1 MSIEPSN
8 PSGRSV
14 SMLHFFG
21 LTFLLSWLIWV
32 PLALSHFGIGPF
44 SISEGVSGIVRLLG
58 VLMPAVAAMIL
69 SQRAE
74 GSAAVKTLLSRL
86 KIWRVGWGWW
96 AAATLVQP
104 ALLLL
109 SALVYNLFWGNPP
122 VTPSPIGTAA
132 AMIVN
137 IFFLLIATL
146 GEEIGWR
153 GVALPGLQAKKTAL
167 LASLSLG
174 LLTAVW
180 HIPFWLLLDT
190 FDQFGI
196 TYIALNFLMI
206 VPLTLYLTWIFNHTR
221 SSLLMA
227 VALHVTFNIVNTAL
241 LPVTL
246 NIGAFSLFIIFQ
258 WILAL
263 FLIRRLEAVPEGNR

>member
-1 MSIEPSN
+1 MTSESPN
-8 PSGRSV
+8 HMGRSI

-21 LTFLLSWLIWV
+21 LTYLLSWMIWI
-32 PLALSHFGIGPF
+32 PLTLSHFGIGPLHIPEG
-44 SISEGVSGIVRLLG
+44 ISAIVRLFG
-58 VLMPAVAAMIL
+58 VLMPSVAAMIL
-69 SQRAE
+69 TWRAA
-74 GSAAVKTLLSRL
+74 GSAEVKKLLGRL

-96 AAATLVQP
+96 AAAALVQP

-109 SALVYNLFWGNPP
+109 TALVYNLFWGNPP
-122 VTPSPIGTAA
+122 VTPSPIGSASA
-132 AMIVN
+132 LIVN
-137 IFFLLIATL
+137 VFFLLIATL

-153 GVALPGLQAKKTAL
+153 GVALPGLQAKHTAL
-167 LASLSLG
+167 VASLVLG

-196 TYIALNFLMI
+196 NYIILNFLMI
-206 VPLTLYLTWIFNHTR
+206 LPLTFYLTWIFNHTQ

-241 LPVTL
+241 LPVTI
-246 NIGAFSLFIIFQ
+246 NIGAFSLFIILE

-263 FLIRRLEAVPEGNR
+263 LIIRRLEPADGGKR

>member
-1 MSIEPSN
+1 MEIEPSK
-8 PSGRSV
+8 PSSRSV

-44 SISEGVSGIVRLLG
+44 SIPEGVSGIVRLLG

-69 SQRAE
+69 SQKAG
-74 GSAAVKTLLSRL
+74 GSAAVKKLLSGL

-109 SALVYNLFWGNPP
+109 TALVYNLFWGNPR
-122 VTPSPIGTAA
+122 VTPSPIGTATA
-132 AMIVN
+132 LIVN
-137 IFFLLIATL
+137 VFFLLIATL

-153 GVALPGLQAKKTAL
+153 GVALPGLQAKNTAL
-167 LASLSLG
+167 VSSLSLG

-196 TYIALNFLMI
+196 SYLILNFLMI
-206 VPLTLYLTWIFNHTR
+206 LPLTLYLTWIFNHTR

-227 VALHVTFNIVNTAL
+227 VALHVTFNIMNTAL
-241 LPVTL
+241 LPVTV
-246 NIGAFSLFIIFQ
+246 NIGAFGLFIIFQ

-263 FLIRRLEAVPEGNR
+263 LIIRRLGPVPGEKG